1 MSTNQI
7 HALFI
12 VSVLTTDTHLQR
24 IFASMVLLQLDSFDT
39 LVIPSSR
46 EAIQLFLTLTS
57 PNTPPSS
64 PGRRSQL
71 KVKKSSTK
79 NASATSTK
87 SSNKVALDPS
97 SSTTSNMKILVNTTA
112 VVSVVKS
119 KPTWL
124 LMVLPQST
132 SIVKSKTKSIS
143 NILPNTSNSG
153 VQSNSI
159 QSTIMLNH
167 TSSGSSTAKNST
179 QKTKE
184 SKLFLSVFLDQCV
197 STAQDIKT
205 LEKSP
210 HTIQV

>member
-1 MSTNQI
+1 M
-7 HALFI
+7 
-12 VSVLTTDTHLQR
+12 
-24 IFASMVLLQLDSFDT
+24 
-39 LVIPSSR
+39 
-46 EAIQLFLTLTS
+46 
-57 PNTPPSS
+57 
-64 PGRRSQL
+64 G
-71 KVKKSSTK
+71 
-79 NASATSTK
+79 
-87 SSNKVALDPS
+87 
-97 SSTTSNMKILVNTTA
+97 TSNMKILVNTTA
-112 VVSVVKS
+112 VVSVVKF

-143 NILPNTSNSG
+143 NILPNTSHGG

-197 STAQDIKT
+197 STVSFPT
-205 LEKSP
+205 SP
-210 HTIQV
+210 TTPPSNGSRMPSHSNKPPN

>member
-1 MSTNQI
+1 M
-7 HALFI
+7 
-12 VSVLTTDTHLQR
+12 
-24 IFASMVLLQLDSFDT
+24 
-39 LVIPSSR
+39 
-46 EAIQLFLTLTS
+46 
-57 PNTPPSS
+57 
-64 PGRRSQL
+64 G
-71 KVKKSSTK
+71 
-79 NASATSTK
+79 
-87 SSNKVALDPS
+87 
-97 SSTTSNMKILVNTTA
+97 TSNMKILVNTTA
-112 VVSVVKS
+112 VVSVVKF

-143 NILPNTSNSG
+143 NILPNTSHGG

-159 QSTIMLNH
+159 QSTIMLNR

-210 HTIQV
+210 HTIQVVTVRRNWRSNHHLHHHHHPCHQWKIWFSISYNQLLQNNWSMVPVSSVSFPTSQTTPPYNGSRMPSHSNKPPNILSKLVRRQA